1 MSVTVHPQRCHAV
14 PLGKGGMFLSSL
26 GGVPEKP
33 WVETRRLPA
42 SPLGQGGAVPL
53 ACGQPGNWDPRTL
66 ITCLLGLAFLKAH
79 LY

>member
-33 WVETRRLPA
+33 PGGDPKTPRFTPWAR
-42 SPLGQGGAVPL
+42 GWGGASGL
-53 ACGQPGNWDPRTL
+53 RAAWE
-66 ITCLLGLAFLKAH
+66 LGPENP
-79 LY
+79 YNMYTRVRIP